1 MAVGIAVIGAG
12 HWGPHLVRN
21 FSDLADCRVHWLI
34 EPDPSRREALRPRF
48 HELPMSDDVDA
59 ALTDPEVDAVVIAT
73 PTVTHHGIARR
84 ALRAGKHV
92 LVEKPITDSLAGAI
106 ELCELA
112 EASGLTLMVG
122 HVFLFNPA
130 VRAAK
135 SLLEAGEVGSVH
147 YISMRRTNLGPV
159 RRDVNAAWD
168 LASHDIS
175 IASYWLEAEP
185 RWVAA
190 TGGSWLN
197 PGIDDAVFVTMG
209 YPGEVVVHIEAS
221 WLNPRKI
228 RDISVVGESKMLTID
243 DMDLSM
249 PLRIHDKGVMGGSA
263 PAGVADT
270 FGGFRS
276 QIREGAITI
285 PKVPQVEP
293 LRAECDSFVARVRGS
308 DDQIASGRTGA
319 AVVAV
324 LEAIDRSLKNGGRQV
339 ALDEVGA

>member
-1 MAVGIAVIGAG
+1 MAVGIAVVGAG
-12 HWGPHLVRN
+12 QWGPHLVRN
-21 FSDLADCRVHWLI
+21 FSDLPDCRVLWLI
-34 EPDPSRREALRPRF
+34 DPDPARREALRPRF
-48 HELPMSDDVDA
+48 HELPMSDDIESAV
-59 ALTDPEVDAVVIAT
+59 TDPEVTAVVIAT
-73 PTVTHHGIARR
+73 PTVTHHGLARR

-112 EASGLTLMVG
+112 DAGGLALMVG

-135 SLLEAGEVGSVH
+135 GLLESGELGTVH

-168 LASHDIS
+168 LAAHDIS

-197 PGIDDAVFVTMG
+197 PGIEDAVFITMG
-209 YPGEVVVHIEAS
+209 YPGDVAVHIEAS

-228 RDISVVGESKMLTID
+228 RDIAVVGEARMLTID
-243 DMDLSM
+243 DMDLGM
-249 PLRIHDKGVMGGSA
+249 PLRVYDKGIMSSA

-285 PKVPQVEP
+285 PKVAQTEP
-293 LRAECDSFVARVRGS
+293 LRAECDAFLARINGS
-308 DDQIASGRTGA
+308 ADQIASGRAGA
-319 AVVAV
+319 AVVAA
-324 LEAIDRSLKNGGRQV
+324 LEAIDLSLKNGGRQV
-339 ALDEVGA
+339 GLDEVGA